1 VLFNKFDTEDELDL
15 KRLEMESNKKFY
27 EINKAK
33 GFYDYMIGSD
43 DVSSKMFVAPLF
55 TRDEFDSILSLKK
68 SQMDHKLFFLR
79 SLKHSQKLENEKIK
93 DLCGGEY
100 DEVFDEKDLEDRTF
114 TLKRERRCE
123 SVNNKHRYHDSEMNM
138 EIRESFHETAQEKVY
153 RQSTF
158 LDYNIL
164 SLMKSIE
171 ENKTDTL
178 QEQLQKE
185 FSIKQ
190 FSDVIESLVA
200 GVYEKSGLH
209 GAQMFCK
216 SLGLLTLKDNKYKE
230 EFDSLVGELK
240 LQETRSYITNPEFKQ
255 VEEILGHKF
264 EIKKL
269 LVIALTHKSYN
280 TDKKANANFFN
291 SYENLEYLGDAV
303 HKFFVVKRIKKM
315 YQQDKH
321 IFDNDGNI

>member
-1 VLFNKFDTEDELDL
+1 VLFNKYDTEDELDL

-55 TRDEFDSILSLKK
+55 TRDEFYSILSLKK
-68 SQMDHKLFFLR
+68 SQMDQKLVFLR
-79 SLKHSQKLENEKIK
+79 SLKYSQKLENEKTM
-93 DLCGGEY
+93 DLWGGKY
-100 DEVFDEKDLEDRTF
+100 DEVCDKKDIEDRTF
-114 TLKRERRCE
+114 TLKRDRRCE
-123 SVNNKHRYHDSEMNM
+123 SVNSKHRFPDSDGNL
-138 EIRESFHETAQEKVY
+138 EIRESFHETAREKVY

-164 SLMKSIE
+164 SLRNSIE

-216 SLGLLTLKDNKYKE
+216 SLGLLTLTDNKYKT
-230 EFDSLVGELK
+230 EFGSLVDELHS
-240 LQETRSYITNPEFKQ
+240 QETRSYTTNPEFKQ
-255 VEEILGHKF
+255 VEEILGHTF

-280 TDKKANANFFN
+280 TDKKAHANFFN

-303 HKFFVVKRIKKM
+303 HKFFVVKRIKEM
-315 YQQDKH
+315 YQRDNH
-321 IFDNDGNI
+321 IFDNDGNL